1 MRVHG
6 LLCSML
12 TRLGVPGIT
21 VTAWVIASAASD
33 RYHHSMSNPLLVVS
47 TIVALVLVVGLV
59 GFALVVR
66 STRYTAAQT
75 FFWIFAKFYTR
86 IMWRTKIVDRFP
98 LEAQGNGVVICNHR
112 SSIDP
117 FFIQVSVR
125 RVIRW
130 MVAREY
136 CEHPIFGFFL
146 RIAEVIPVNRGGIDT
161 ASTKA
166 AIRIVSEGG
175 VVGMLPEGRIN
186 TTEQFMNPV
195 RPGAIL
201 VALKAHAPVIPCYIE
216 GAPYRKKP
224 WSPFLMR
231 ARARVRYGQ
240 PIDLSPYYGR
250 EKDGELIR
258 QLLIQCVKAIA
269 DLAGRPD
276 FEPQLAGRKWR
287 PDLLELDAAEDSES

>member
-1 MRVHG
+1 MSHTLPVVIS
-6 LLCSML
+6 LAAL
-12 TRLGVPGIT
+12 TL
-21 VTAWVIASAASD
+21 AA
-33 RYHHSMSNPLLVVS
+33 
-47 TIVALVLVVGLV
+47 GLV
-59 GFALVVR
+59 WFALVVR
-66 STRYTAAQT
+66 STSYTVLQT
-75 FFWIFAKFYTR
+75 FFWLLAKFYTR
-86 IMWRTKIVDRFP
+86 IMWRARIVDPFP
-98 LEAQGNGVVICNHR
+98 LDADSNGVVICNHR

-136 CEHPIFGFFL
+136 CEHPMFGFFL

-161 ASTKA
+161 AATKA

-201 VALKAHAPVIPCYIE
+201 VALKARAPIIPCYIE
-216 GAPYRKKP
+216 GAPYRGTA

-250 EKDGELIR
+250 EKDS
-258 QLLIQCVKAIA
+258 QLVRHLLFQCVKAIA
-269 DLAGRPD
+269 ELAGRPD
-276 FEPQLAGRKWR
+276 YEPQMAGRKWR
-287 PDLLELDAAEDSES
+287 PDLLDTDGAADEANEFHEADEVDES